1 MRQSIWSFW
10 RRAGLT
16 ALILGPTLALIAVD
30 VEARRGGGGGPGV
43 RAPRGSIGGGPAMRP
58 PGGGGGMR
66 PARPS
71 GSPPS
76 GARPPRPGGVGGPV
90 ARPPAGGAGKPP
102 AGRPPIGGPGGAR
115 PPTGRPPLAGPPP
128 GGPRPPPPRP
138 RPPIDPY
145 WGAPLGAAAAVGTA
159 IAIGAI
165 VYSLPPNCRTVVVY
179 GESYRQ
185 CGSDYYLPRYE
196 GSTVVYELVPSPY

>member
-1 MRQSIWSFW
+1 MRQSTWCFW
-10 RRAGLT
+10 KRAGLA
-16 ALILGPTLALIAVD
+16 ALVLGPTLALIAVD
-30 VEARRGGGGGPGV
+30 AEARRGGGGSPGV
-43 RAPRGSIGGGPAMRP
+43 RAPRSSIGGGPAMRP

-66 PARPS
+66 PARPA
-71 GSPPS
+71 GGPPS
-76 GARPPRPGGVGGPV
+76 GAHPPRPGGGGGGPA
-90 ARPPAGGAGKPP
+90 ARPPA
-102 AGRPPIGGPGGAR
+102 
-115 PPTGRPPLAGPPP
+115 GRPPLAGPPP

-138 RPPIDPY
+138 RPPVDPY

>member
-10 RRAGLT
+10 KRAGLA
-16 ALILGPTLALIAVD
+16 ALVLGPTLALIAVD

-43 RAPRGSIGGGPAMRP
+43 RAPRGSIGGGHAMRP
-58 PGGGGGMR
+58 PGGGGAR
-66 PARPS
+66 PARPA
-71 GSPPS
+71 GGPPS
-76 GARPPRPGGVGGPV
+76 GARPPRPGGGVGPV
-90 ARPPAGGAGKPP
+90 ARPPAGG
-102 AGRPPIGGPGGAR
+102 PGGAR
-115 PPTGRPPLAGPPP
+115 PPAGRPPLAGPPP

-138 RPPIDPY
+138 RPPVDPY

-179 GESYRQ
+179 GERYRQ
-185 CGSDYYLPRYE
+185 CGNDYYLPRYE

>member
-10 RRAGLT
+10 KRAGLA
-16 ALILGPTLALIAVD
+16 ALVLGPTLALIAVD
-30 VEARRGGGGGPGV
+30 VEARRVGGGGPGV
-43 RAPRGSIGGGPAMRP
+43 RAPRGNIGGGHAMRP
-58 PGGGGGMR
+58 PGGGGGAR

-71 GSPPS
+71 GGPPS
-76 GARPPRPGGVGGPV
+76 GARPPRPGGGGGPV

-102 AGRPPIGGPGGAR
+102 AGRPPVGGPGGAR
-115 PPTGRPPLAGPPP
+115 PPAGRPPLAGPPP
-128 GGPRPPPPRP
+128 GGQRPPPPRP
-138 RPPIDPY
+138 RPPVDSY

-196 GSTVVYELVPSPY
+196 GSTVVYERVPSPY